1 MLAEGSRQKIPGWRG
16 VEREFFHVP
25 QMLENPGVINRGSPG
40 CRGYTNIGNVCTPA
54 MAGQISGGE
63 GLGLR
68 DGRDLWGCRGFELE
82 A

>member
-1 MLAEGSRQKIPGWRG
+1 
-16 VEREFFHVP
+16 
-25 QMLENPGVINRGSPG
+25 MLESPGVINRGSPG
-40 CRGYTNIGNVCTPA
+40 RRGYTNIGNVCTPA

>member
-1 MLAEGSRQKIPGWRG
+1 MLAEGSRQKNPGWRG

-54 MAGQISGGE
+54 MAGQISGGVGAGVE
-63 GLGLR
+63 G
-68 DGRDLWGCRGFELE
+68 WV
-82 A
+82 

>member
-16 VEREFFHVP
+16 VERDFFHVP

-54 MAGQISGGE
+54 MAGQISGGVGAGVE
-63 GLGLR
+63 G
-68 DGRDLWGCRGFELE
+68 WV
-82 A
+82 

>member
-40 CRGYTNIGNVCTPA
+40 SFEKKMMFMHASNLFIRASITPEPRLS
-54 MAGQISGGE
+54 AGKPQE
-63 GLGLR
+63 
-68 DGRDLWGCRGFELE
+68 E
-82 A
+82 APPSS